1 MEAVLGECVV
11 DFYEKELE
19 GAVDGISPELGTGG
33 CCMERV
39 RGCQERERE
48 GVVQSAARGITEVA
62 VGMTS
67 WRVPPGERI
76 LCSQKGSYGPGKWT
90 GS

>member
-1 MEAVLGECVV
+1 MGLVLNWAQVV
-11 DFYEKELE
+11 VVWRGF
-19 GAVDGISPELGTGG
+19 GG
-33 CCMERV
+33 V
-39 RGCQERERE
+39 RRERE

-62 VGMTS
+62 VGMAS

-76 LCSQKGSYGPGKWT
+76 LCSQKGSCGPGKWT